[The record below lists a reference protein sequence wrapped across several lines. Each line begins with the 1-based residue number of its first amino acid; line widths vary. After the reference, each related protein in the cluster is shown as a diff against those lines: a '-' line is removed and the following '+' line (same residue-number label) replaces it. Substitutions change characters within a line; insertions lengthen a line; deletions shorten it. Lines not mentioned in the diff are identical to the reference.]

1 MSLASGNDW
10 TNIIIP
16 GDAKST
22 EFHHEKTFLL
32 VDLAQ
37 DAQYECL
44 VQAKNQ
50 YGWSEASRIHRF
62 LTQTNA
68 FGRYLV
74 EEGHESR
81 KHLALISSKGSSI
94 TVDAALSTILSAI
107 WLQFDTKCLG
117 GQVVD
122 S

>member
-1 MSLASGNDW
+1 LNIVGGNDW

-16 GDAKST
+16 GDASSS

-32 VDLAQ
+32 PELVA

-62 LTQTNA
+62 LTHSNAYGKKKQT
-68 FGRYLV
+68 FIQQQ
-74 EEGHESR
+74 
-81 KHLALISSKGSSI
+81 K
-94 TVDAALSTILSAI
+94 T
-107 WLQFDTKCLG
+107 
-117 GQVVD
+117 
-122 S
+122 

>member
-1 MSLASGNDW
+1 MGDRVLGLLEKENHICIRKLLQNDGMGLNIAGGNDW

-16 GDAKST
+16 GEANSP

-32 VDLAQ
+32 ADLAH

-62 LTQTNA
+62 LTHSNA
-68 FGRYLV
+68 FGTLPCLV
-74 EEGHESR
+74 I
-81 KHLALISSKGSSI
+81 LLMVISSKG
-94 TVDAALSTILSAI
+94 
-107 WLQFDTKCLG
+107 
-117 GQVVD
+117 
-122 S
+122 

>member
-1 MSLASGNDW
+1 MLQNDGMGGLNIAGGNDW

-16 GDAKST
+16 GDARSA

-32 VDLAQ
+32 ADLAH

-62 LTQTNA
+62 LTHSNA
-68 FGRYLV
+68 FGTYYNEARAVNCCQY
-74 EEGHESR
+74 
-81 KHLALISSKGSSI
+81 
-94 TVDAALSTILSAI
+94 T
-107 WLQFDTKCLG
+107 
-117 GQVVD
+117 
-122 S
+122 